1 MLQRYLDPAVL
12 ASISGLDLVAKTVVD
27 GFIAGL
33 HRSPDFGFSQ
43 EFAEYRMYVPGDD
56 LRHVDWN
63 VFARTEKAFLK
74 RYRGETNTQV
84 TIVLDASSGMA
95 HGRKLRKFDY
105 SRFLAASIAYLAS
118 QQRDA
123 VGLLVFDSEVR
134 AHVPASARQGQ
145 LQRVL
150 HAINQAEPPERAVK
164 DVSKPFLRIQEF
176 LKRRGLYVVISD
188 FYGDPASTIS
198 AVAPLRGQGS
208 EVALFHIFDPDE
220 WQPPIAGPSILIDMG
235 SGEEM
240 EVTPEYARLEYPA
253 KRDAQIQALKDGAKA
268 WNMDYTFLLTS
279 KPLDAALR
287 EYLGVRKGRV

>member
-1 MLQRYLDPAVL
+1 MLQRYLDPTVL

-63 VFARTEKAFLK
+63 VYARTERAYLK

-84 TIVLDASSGMA
+84 TIILDASIGMSY
-95 HGRKLRKFDY
+95 GQKIKKFDY
-105 SRFLAASIAYLAS
+105 ARFLAASLAYLAS

-123 VGLLVFDSEVR
+123 VGLLVFDEDVTQYT
-134 AHVPASARQGQ
+134 HASSRQGQ
-145 LQRVL
+145 LMRVL
-150 HAINQAEPPERAVK
+150 HAINQATPRGQTNFE
-164 DVSKPFLRIQEF
+164 KPFVHVQEY

-188 FYGDPASTIS
+188 FYGDPEATLKHI
-198 AVAPLRGQGS
+198 APLRGRGS
-208 EVALFHIFDPDE
+208 EVALFHILDPDE
-220 WQPPIAGPSILIDMG
+220 WEPRFNGPVILIDMET
-235 SGEEM
+235 GEEM
-240 EVTPEYARLEYPA
+240 EVTPEYAMHEYPG
-253 KRDAQIQALKDGAKA
+253 KRDTHIEALSSGATKLG
-268 WNMDYTFLLTS
+268 MDYQLLMTN

-287 EYLGVRKGRV
+287 EYLAVRHGRV